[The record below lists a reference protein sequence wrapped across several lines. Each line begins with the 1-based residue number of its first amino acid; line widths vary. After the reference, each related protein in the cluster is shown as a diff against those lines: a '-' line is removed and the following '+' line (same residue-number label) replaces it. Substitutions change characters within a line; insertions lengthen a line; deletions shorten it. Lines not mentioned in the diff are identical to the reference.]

1 MKCPFLNAISTSG
14 QEVTWERD
22 LTPTDSAEPAP
33 HLSQA
38 LISPHTSPERAQ
50 PGDLAQGAPSCSLL
64 VVHPQLPSP
73 LSCLGTQ
80 LRAWLSL
87 IEPEFPCL

>member
-38 LISPHTSPERAQ
+38 LITPH
-50 PGDLAQGAPSCSLL
+50 
-64 VVHPQLPSP
+64 LP
-73 LSCLGTQ
+73 
-80 LRAWLSL
+80 
-87 IEPEFPCL
+87 